1 MHNAKTNK
9 SMKIQETS
17 GWVKNTTNFSTNSS
31 VHITTTTTRR
41 MPQSATTSSRVLAA
55 TTIEANGLQ
64 YDCSSEMYY
73 NDYTN
78 IYNMYVYKIYIIIA
92 VSQNWDFQTCRLCC
106 ASPAVQTSWQGW
118 SCHNQTSNTNLE
130 NQSLVQAKP
139 VACPGIA
146 RSSRPETYN
155 DTKCIHTSQFGAS
168 RCLTILEGAWS
179 RNYANR

>member
-64 YDCSSEMYY
+64 YDCSIEMYY
-73 NDYTN
+73 NDYIN
-78 IYNMYVYKIYIIIA
+78 IYNMYVYKI
-92 VSQNWDFQTCRLCC
+92 
-106 ASPAVQTSWQGW
+106 
-118 SCHNQTSNTNLE
+118 
-130 NQSLVQAKP
+130 K
-139 VACPGIA
+139 
-146 RSSRPETYN
+146 
-155 DTKCIHTSQFGAS
+155 
-168 RCLTILEGAWS
+168 
-179 RNYANR
+179 